1 MPHRGVLTRDDGVH
15 TGDDGQCGS
24 AANGRYDAST
34 LSHRQRV
41 WGLSAHESGIDECRS
56 PKVRKLSVSAGKQLP
71 SAHPSRRLFNQQNRK
86 RSMNRITGRSA
97 FLALLKDE
105 GITHLFGNPGTTELP
120 IMHALKEHPDLTYVM
135 AMQESLVVAI
145 ADGFSR
151 ASGRLV
157 ACNVHVA
164 PGLGNAMGSLY
175 NAKFTGTPMILTAG
189 QQEQGHGLTEPLLYD
204 PLVRIAEP
212 LVKWAV
218 EVTRLEDLPRI
229 VRRAAKIATTPPTGP
244 VFISLP
250 GDILNAEAGL
260 DLGRPTRVD
269 SSVRPSA
276 EAIERLARR
285 LLEAKRPVIVAG
297 DEIVKSDALAEAA
310 QLALTLGAPAWQQTA
325 PYGAHF
331 LSESPCFMGTLPRVQ
346 KQVREILAPHDLMI
360 VLGSDPLRMSVY
372 SEVDPLPEGLP
383 IVQIGLVD
391 HDLAKNYPAELA
403 LKADVKETLRSLIPV
418 LAAAGGAPLAQRAGE
433 AVANLTSRNWSARR
447 HTLIGEIT
455 AKMAG
460 APIDPDWLTL
470 QLVEALPANAIL
482 VDEGLTSSR
491 LVPAL
496 RPHRDRYGYHG
507 LASGGIGWGLPA
519 SVGAS
524 LANPD
529 RPVVCY
535 SGDGSAMY
543 SIQALWTAA
552 HHKLPLT
559 VVIANNGGYRIIK
572 QRLKAFHGT
581 DHFIGM
587 DFADPAVDFT
597 GLAKSLGCEAL
608 RITAADE
615 VAPALASA
623 FAQPGAKLIEVV
635 VDGSIG

>member
-1 MPHRGVLTRDDGVH
+1 MSKNGKTGV
-15 TGDDGQCGS
+15 
-24 AANGRYDAST
+24 
-34 LSHRQRV
+34 
-41 WGLSAHESGIDECRS
+41 
-56 PKVRKLSVSAGKQLP
+56 
-71 SAHPSRRLFNQQNRK
+71 
-86 RSMNRITGRSA
+86 NRITGRSA

-189 QQEQGHGLTEPLLYD
+189 QQEQGHGLTEPVLYD

-229 VRRAAKIATTPPTGP
+229 VRRAAKVAMTPPTGP

-250 GDILNAEAGL
+250 GDILNSEAGIE
-260 DLGRPTRVD
+260 LGRSTRID
-269 SSVRPSA
+269 TRVRPSDESLQALVQRILKA
-276 EAIERLARR
+276 ES
-285 LLEAKRPVIVAG
+285 PVIVVG
-297 DEIVKSDALAEAA
+297 DEIVKSDALKEAAAFAEA
-310 QLALTLGAPAWQQTA
+310 LGCPAWQQTA

-331 LSESPCFMGTLPRVQ
+331 LSESPCFMGALPRVQ
-346 KQVREILAPHDLMI
+346 PQVREILAPHDLMI

-372 SEVDPLPEGLP
+372 SEVDPLPAGLP
-383 IVQIGLVD
+383 MVQIGLVD
-391 HDLAKNYPAELA
+391 WDLAKNYPAEIA
-403 LKADVKETLRSLIPV
+403 LKADVRETLRALIPA
-418 LAAAGGAPLAQRAGE
+418 LKAASGAALD
-433 AVANLTSRNWSARR
+433 SRARR
-447 HTLIGEIT
+447 GVAALASKNWT
-455 AKMAG
+455 ARRAMLVDQIATNKDSS
-460 APIDPDWLTL
+460 PIDPDWLTL
-470 QLVEALPANAIL
+470 QIVEAMPQNAIL

-491 LVPAL
+491 YMSAL

-519 SVGAS
+519 SVGVS

-559 VVIANNGGYRIIK
+559 VVIVNNGGYRIIK
-572 QRLKAFHGT
+572 QRLLAFHKD
-581 DHFIGM
+581 DHFVGM
-587 DFADPAVDFT
+587 DFVDPPVDFC
-597 GLAKSLGCEAL
+597 GLAQALGLEAI
-608 RITAADE
+608 RIAKAGE
-615 VAPALASA
+615 VASTLRSA
-623 FAQPGAKLIEVV
+623 FARPGAKLIEVM
-635 VDGSIG
+635 VDGSVK